1 MHLGWFVD
9 LNSTMLGRAGG
20 FYGGESMERTIA
32 VYDDMDGGPGR
43 GRTEAEVGHLDRGR
57 TERTVYADDRNRR

>member
-20 FYGGESMERTIA
+20 FTGESMERTI
-32 VYDDMDGGPGR
+32 VVVERSRSGPLGR
-43 GRTEAEVGHLDRGR
+43 GGEQSGR
-57 TERTVYADDRNRR
+57 YTQMTGTDDEQDG